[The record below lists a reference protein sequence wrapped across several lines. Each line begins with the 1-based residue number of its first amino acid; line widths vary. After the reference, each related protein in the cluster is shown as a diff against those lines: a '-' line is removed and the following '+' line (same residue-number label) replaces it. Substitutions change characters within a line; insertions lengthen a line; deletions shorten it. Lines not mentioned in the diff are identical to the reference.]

1 MSNDYF
7 SRQKRLEQ
15 QQAEAMRDLL
25 RISES
30 ESKHEQSY
38 GRQGEGGTKTA
49 PMPGVVYDEGNL
61 IDKVLDYLKIK
72 PRKNRFTKPQP
83 AGRSGF
89 I

>member
-30 ESKHEQSY
+30 EPKREQAY

-49 PMPGVVYDEGNL
+49 PMPGVVYDEGNI

-72 PRKNRFTKPQP
+72 PRKKRFTKPQP